1 MLGDVSSLDPMPDAP
16 EGTLGVLGLA
26 TAGQEIDAVVR
37 FCKAAIAR
45 YRDAGAAQEAPVAVL
60 FRSKSH
66 MPEYQEV
73 LEKAGLTTFVVGYSA
88 LLERPEIRDVLALLH
103 VVADH
108 TDTGALMRLLA
119 TPRFGLSSERRIW
132 SNGSGLWCRP
142 VWLLLIRRGRN
153 GVPWFANIAIR
164 WPMQC
169 FCRIC

>member
-1 MLGDVSSLDPMPDAP
+1 MREVDVSSLDPMPDAP

-73 LEKAGLTTFVVGYSA
+73 L
-88 LLERPEIRDVLALLH
+88 R
-103 VVADH
+103 
-108 TDTGALMRLLA
+108 
-119 TPRFGLSSERRIW
+119 
-132 SNGSGLWCRP
+132 RP
-142 VWLLLIRRGRN
+142 VSPRLWSDIPLCWSAQKSAMCWHCCTSLPTIPIPER
-153 GVPWFANIAIR
+153 
-164 WPMQC
+164 
-169 FCRIC
+169 